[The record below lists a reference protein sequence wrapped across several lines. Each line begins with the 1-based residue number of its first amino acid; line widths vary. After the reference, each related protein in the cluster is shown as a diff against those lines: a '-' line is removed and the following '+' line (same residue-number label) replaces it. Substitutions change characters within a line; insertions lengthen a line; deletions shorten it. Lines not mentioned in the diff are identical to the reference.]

1 MVLHR
6 CRSLA
11 VPLSRE
17 SFPLWSATHCPR
29 LAAAGRGWAAVL
41 ETGLV
46 LGRNRAANRAPCL
59 DTVVLSLLRVPP
71 AALLP
76 LHCSVQAPCGA
87 GHGQKL
93 PPLPSTKPL
102 PQLYFGGHWW
112 ALAPAWGCPGRGH
125 VSVVIVGHSGD
136 GSVRSSSPL
145 SWGLRPMCAHPGS

>member
-1 MVLHR
+1 MILHC

-17 SFPLWSATHCPR
+17 SFLLWSATHCPR

-41 ETGLV
+41 ETGLA
-46 LGRNRAANRAPCL
+46 LGRNRAADRGPCL
-59 DTVVLSLLRVPP
+59 DTAASSLLRAPP

-87 GHGQKL
+87 SHGQKL

-112 ALAPAWGCPGRGH
+112 ALAPARG
-125 VSVVIVGHSGD
+125 
-136 GSVRSSSPL
+136 L
-145 SWGLRPMCAHPGS
+145 SWEGARVCGDSGTFR